1 MYTFGQIPLY
11 QSENKFEVGVSD
23 DKRAMTITFSD
34 FGVQVEAGKSPTPML
49 SRVFSLIVPLEGN
62 DKMAEI
68 EFIVNAFI
76 LTLEG
81 ATATLLT
88 SINGQTTV
96 TDFPANTDQ
105 SFEQVLKFTAQSPS
119 ECRLSV
125 FLLAGRDSTN
135 NDAAAHLNVTAI
147 NAEILPRPSSERS

>member
-34 FGVQVEAGKSPTPML
+34 FVVQVEASKLPAPIL
-49 SRVFSLIVPLEGN
+49 SHVFSLVVPLEGN

-68 EFIVNAFI
+68 EFIISAFI
-76 LTLEG
+76 LTTEG

-96 TDFPANTDQ
+96 ADFPANTDQ

-125 FLLAGRDSTN
+125 FLLAGRNSTKN
-135 NDAAAHLNVTAI
+135 NAAAHLSVTAI
-147 NAEILPRPSSERS
+147 DAEVLPRTLTKV